1 MASSISQE
9 LDPYFLRVPYDKR
22 WDLFQPIIRSLYID
36 DNRSVADVARIMKDD
51 HKFSALQYRYRLK
64 RWNFTKSVPK
74 EKKEAAITALGK
86 RVRGDSTSTAV
97 TKYKGAVIEKKRL
110 RRYMLERKRTHKKDM
125 AVLYSGGN
133 TFIHWNLPYRAF
145 ACSAS
150 AAADHRSPYRTTNLT
165 PIDISVVSPAAN
177 GIGGSPFINDPS
189 MLDAPSPN
197 MIIPREKEQRER
209 TDLFLGGHHETLLQ
223 RMGKRE
229 KMALTTWLYQFWL
242 FSFKTAKYWGVG
254 PRNWTSDMLE
264 FDRHRDE
271 VSPSLSTT
279 PNFNGEIPATPG
291 SSAAIG
297 IIGESSDS
305 NRHPAQLCRWAI
317 HANIGVHY
325 SGTSSPD
332 SVYSE
337 GLSGS
342 EDSESEDSESE
353 DWGDED
359 LDTRDPG
366 TWERWP
372 ANRNR
377 TNFAKKLKA
386 ALKDNLF
393 SNISAS
399 DLPITSMA
407 LTEAARTSSAALF
420 MECFGFAIM
429 TRNPKLF
436 WKFLPKIETTVVQNS
451 NLYPL
456 HLATSFLDGSK
467 TCCNILDALV
477 NQMGAYGSVRKLFI
491 NDRGH
496 TVLDNLMMA
505 ILRSHTSCTPDVVA
519 DFFKDLNHWSGEEV
533 DICGRWDADS
543 PCVRSHLAGGNA
555 SIPIGWK
562 HMFCHTSVQTI
573 CHCIGR
579 IFGPSYAPKIDTPSG
594 LFMKHCRK
602 CGHKL
607 QLLPLHS
614 LVLVA
619 FYLAD
624 SGCENE
630 NLFGILAVLV
640 CLLANG
646 ANPLD
651 RAAISMKA
659 LIRQDNADE
668 CSHELLEPIDIAVKI
683 PDTLMSSW
691 NSDARL
697 RWNVFCSV
705 LRYAGDERRS
715 GETIRRSSVNPMNSG
730 DDFSAFLE
738 YGSDSDVDRN
748 ERSGDRDENEAETE
762 KHSPVCDHDEPNNN
776 FYGRSDVVGKL
787 WAAVQTELLTYRRLE
802 EGHSWLSSN
811 FDMRSLLDG
820 IPYGFVSL
828 PLVENDMMKPFC
840 RCGRFINV
848 QDEACVC
855 VNEACSHYFSN
866 LEDWERSA
874 YIVIPEGAMYYEYTD
889 EA

>member
-36 DNRSVADVARIMKDD
+36 DNRSVADVARIMKED
-51 HKFSALQYRYRLK
+51 HKFSALGSQYKYRLK
-64 RWNFTKSVPK
+64 IWNFTKSVPK

-86 RVRGDSTSTAV
+86 RVRDDSTSTAV
-97 TKYKGAVIEKKRL
+97 TKYKGAVIEKKQL
-110 RRYMLERKRTHKKDM
+110 RRYMLEQKRTHTKDV

-133 TFIHWNLPYRAF
+133 TFIRWNLPSRAF
-145 ACSAS
+145 ASSAP
-150 AAADHRSPYRTTNLT
+150 AVADHRSPYRTTNLT

-177 GIGGSPFINDPS
+177 RIGGSPFINDPS

-197 MIIPREKEQRER
+197 LIVLREKEQRER

-242 FSFKTAKYWGVG
+242 FSFMTAKYWGVG

-264 FDRHRDE
+264 FDRYRDE
-271 VSPSLSTT
+271 VSPCLSNT

-291 SSAAIG
+291 SSGAIG
-297 IIGESSDS
+297 
-305 NRHPAQLCRWAI
+305 AI
-317 HANIGVHY
+317 HVY
-325 SGTSSPD
+325 SFYHSGASSPS
-332 SVYSE
+332 SVDSE
-337 GLSGS
+337 GLSDS
-342 EDSESEDSESE
+342 EDSESEEPE
-353 DWGDED
+353 NA
-359 LDTRDPG
+359 DTRDPG
-366 TWERWP
+366 TWKRWT
-372 ANRNR
+372 ANRSP

-386 ALKDNLF
+386 ALKNNRF
-393 SNISAS
+393 SIICAS
-399 DLPITSMA
+399 DLPITTMS
-407 LTEAARTSSAALF
+407 LKEAAKTSSAALL
-420 MECFGFAIM
+420 MECFCFAIM

-436 WKFLPKIETTVVQNS
+436 WKILPKIETTVVQNS
-451 NLYPL
+451 HFYPL
-456 HLATSFLDGSK
+456 HLATSFLDGSE
-467 TCCNILDALV
+467 TCCNILDALM
-477 NQMGAYGSVRKLFI
+477 NHMGICNSVRKLFI

-505 ILRSHTSCTPDVVA
+505 ILKSHTSCAPVTVD
-519 DFFKDLNHWSGEEV
+519 DSFKDLNHWSGEEV

-543 PCVRSHLAGGNA
+543 PCVRSHLAEGNA

-579 IFGPSYAPKIDTPSG
+579 VFGPSYAPKIDTPSG
-594 LFMKHCRK
+594 LFLKHCQN

-619 FYLAD
+619 FHLAQ
-624 SGCENE
+624 SGCEDE

-659 LIRQDNADE
+659 LRGQDNAYE
-668 CSHELLEPIDIAVKI
+668 CSHELLEPIDIADKI
-683 PDTLMSSW
+683 PSTLMSSW
-691 NSDARL
+691 TSDARL
-697 RWNVFCSV
+697 GWDVFCSV
-705 LRYAGDERRS
+705 LRYAGNERRS
-715 GETIRRSSVNPMNSG
+715 GEITTRSSVNTMDRG
-730 DDFSAFLE
+730 EDFSAFLE
-738 YGSDSDVDRN
+738 YGSDSDVDMD
-748 ERSGDRDENEAETE
+748 ERRDDEDESEEETE
-762 KHSPVCDHDEPNNN
+762 THSPLCDHDELNKN

-802 EGHSWLSSN
+802 VENSWLSSN
-811 FDMRSLLDG
+811 FDMLSLLDG
-820 IPYGFVSL
+820 IPLGFVSL
-828 PLVENDMMKPFC
+828 SLLDNDMMNPFC
-840 RCGRFINV
+840 RCGRFIDV
-848 QDEACVC
+848 LDEACVC
-855 VNEACSHYFSN
+855 VDEACSHYFSN
-866 LEDWERSA
+866 MGDWERSA
-874 YIVIPEGAMYYEYTD
+874 YIVIPESGM
-889 EA
+889 

>member
-9 LDPYFLRVPYDKR
+9 TDPYFLSVPYDKR
-22 WDLFQPIIRSLYID
+22 WDFFQPTIRSLYID
-36 DNRSVADVARIMKDD
+36 DNHNVADVARIMKEVY
-51 HKFSALQYRYRLK
+51 KFEA
-64 RWNFTKSVPK
+64 SVPK

-86 RVRGDSTSTAV
+86 RVREDSTSTAV
-97 TKYKGAVIEKKRL
+97 TKYKGAEISKKKL
-110 RRYMLERKRTHKKDM
+110 RRYMLEQKRTHKKDV

-133 TFIHWNLPYRAF
+133 TFIRWNLPYRAF
-145 ACSAS
+145 ASSAS
-150 AAADHRSPYRTTNLT
+150 AAANHRSPSGTTALT
-165 PIDISVVSPAAN
+165 PRDISVVSLAAN
-177 GIGGSPFINDPS
+177 RIGGSPFINDPS

-197 MIIPREKEQRER
+197 MLVSRDKFQRER
-209 TDLFLGGHHETLLQ
+209 TDLFLGGRHETLLQ
-223 RMGKRE
+223 SMGKRE
-229 KMALTTWLYQFWL
+229 KMTLTTWLYQFWL

-264 FDRHRDE
+264 FDRYRDE
-271 VSPSLSTT
+271 VSSSLSNT

-297 IIGESSDS
+297 VIGESSDS
-305 NRHPAQLCRWAI
+305 NRHPAQLCHWAI
-317 HANIGVHY
+317 HAY
-325 SGTSSPD
+325 SFYHSGESSPD
-332 SVYSE
+332 SVDSE
-337 GLSGS
+337 GVSDS
-342 EDSESEDSESE
+342 EDSESEEPESE
-353 DWGDED
+353 DWENGD
-359 LDTRDPG
+359 LGTRDPG
-366 TWERWP
+366 TWKRWT
-372 ANRNR
+372 ANRNP
-377 TNFAKKLKA
+377 TSFAKKLKA
-386 ALKDNLF
+386 ALKNNRF
-393 SNISAS
+393 STICAS
-399 DLPITSMA
+399 DLPITTMS
-407 LTEAARTSSAALF
+407 LTEAAKNSSAALLT
-420 MECFGFAIM
+420 ECLGFAIM
-429 TRNPKLF
+429 TRNPQLF
-436 WKFLPKIETTVVQNS
+436 WKILPKIETAVVQNS
-451 NLYPL
+451 DLYPL

-477 NQMGAYGSVRKLFI
+477 NRMGAYSSVRRLFI

-505 ILRSHTSCTPDVVA
+505 ILKSHTSCTPHIVD
-519 DFFKDLNHWSGEEV
+519 DFFKDLNHWPGEEV

-543 PCVRSHLAGGNA
+543 PCVRSHLAGGND
-555 SIPIGWK
+555 SIPKDWK

-594 LFMKHCRK
+594 LFMKRCRK

-646 ANPLD
+646 ANPID

-659 LIRQDNADE
+659 LVGQDNVDE
-668 CSHELLEPIDIAVKI
+668 CSHELLEPIDIAAKI
-683 PDTLMSSW
+683 PDILMSSW
-691 NSDARL
+691 TSDVKL
-697 RWNVFCSV
+697 GWNVFCSV
-705 LRYAGDERRS
+705 LHYAGNERRS
-715 GETIRRSSVNPMNSG
+715 AEITTRSSVDSRNHG

-738 YGSDSDVDRN
+738 YGSDSDVDMN

-762 KHSPVCDHDEPNNN
+762 THSPVCDHDEPNNN

-802 EGHSWLSSN
+802 EGDSWLSSN

-820 IPYGFVSL
+820 IPLGFVSL
-828 PLVENDMMKPFC
+828 PLLENDMMKPFC

-848 QDEACVC
+848 HDEACVC
-855 VNEACSHYFSN
+855 VDEACSHYFSN

-874 YIVIPEGAMYYEYTD
+874 YIVIPEGATYYEYAD

>member
-36 DNRSVADVARIMKDD
+36 DNRNVADVARIMKEDY
-51 HKFSALQYRYRLK
+51 KCSALERQYKYHLK

-74 EKKEAAITALGK
+74 EKREAAITALGK
-86 RVRGDSTSTAV
+86 RAQDDSTSTAV
-97 TKYKGAVIEKKRL
+97 TKYKGAEIEKKRL
-110 RRYMLERKRTHKKDM
+110 HRYMVEQERTHKEDM

-133 TFIHWNLPYRAF
+133 TFMRWNLPYRAF
-145 ACSAS
+145 ASSAS
-150 AAADHRSPYRTTNLT
+150 AAANHRSPYRTTDST
-165 PIDISVVSPAAN
+165 PSDISVVSPAAN
-177 GIGGSPFINDPS
+177 RIGGSPFINDPP

-197 MIIPREKEQRER
+197 M
-209 TDLFLGGHHETLLQ
+209 L
-223 RMGKRE
+223 RMDKRE
-229 KMALTTWLYQFWL
+229 KMTLTTWLYQFWL

-254 PRNWTSDMLE
+254 PRNWTSGILE
-264 FDRHRDE
+264 FDRYRDKL
-271 VSPSLSTT
+271 SSSLSNT

-337 GLSGS
+337 GLSDS
-342 EDSESEDSESE
+342 EDLESGVSESE
-353 DWGDED
+353 DWENED
-359 LDTRDPG
+359 LDTRDPD
-366 TWERWP
+366 TWKRWP

-386 ALKDNLF
+386 ALKNNLF

-399 DLPITSMA
+399 DLPITTTS
-407 LTEAARTSSAALF
+407 LTEAARTSSSALL

-429 TRNPKLF
+429 TRNSKLF
-436 WKFLPKIETTVVQNS
+436 WKILPKIETTV
-451 NLYPL
+451 
-456 HLATSFLDGSK
+456 
-467 TCCNILDALV
+467 
-477 NQMGAYGSVRKLFI
+477 
-491 NDRGH
+491 
-496 TVLDNLMMA
+496 
-505 ILRSHTSCTPDVVA
+505 
-519 DFFKDLNHWSGEEV
+519 
-533 DICGRWDADS
+533 
-543 PCVRSHLAGGNA
+543 
-555 SIPIGWK
+555 
-562 HMFCHTSVQTI
+562 
-573 CHCIGR
+573 
-579 IFGPSYAPKIDTPSG
+579 
-594 LFMKHCRK
+594 
-602 CGHKL
+602 
-607 QLLPLHS
+607 LLPLHS
-614 LVLVA
+614 PVLVA

-659 LIRQDNADE
+659 LRGQDNAYE
-668 CSHELLEPIDIAVKI
+668 CSHELLEPIDIAAKI

-697 RWNVFCSV
+697 GWNVFCSV

-715 GETIRRSSVNPMNSG
+715 GETIMRSSVNPTNSG

-738 YGSDSDVDRN
+738 YGIDSDVDMN

-762 KHSPVCDHDEPNNN
+762 THSPVCDHDELNKN

-802 EGHSWLSSN
+802 DGDSWLSSN

-820 IPYGFVSL
+820 IPLGFVSL
-828 PLVENDMMKPFC
+828 PLLDNDMMKLFC

-848 QDEACVC
+848 HDEACVC

-866 LEDWERSA
+866 MEDWERSA
-874 YIVIPEGAMYYEYTD
+874 YIVIPEGAMYYEYAD
-889 EA
+889 EASDIVFLRGDIDKDDQRLQID